1 MSMLSDQLKG
11 SPLGPLMYDPTDDKE
26 AALGGLGQI
35 QAAYGNLNVPGY
47 TPINYEG
54 PTQAANVSVNPITSQ
69 GMGDTAYSGMQAN
82 QGDVA
87 AQQAQLSALQQ
98 LQANGGM
105 TAADNANLA
114 NIRQGE
120 AQQEKSQRDAILQN
134 AHMRG
139 MANSNMGLMAQL
151 NANQGA
157 ATRQNQSDMSVAAQ
171 AQNNSLNAGSQA
183 ASLAGNMQNQNWNE
197 QAQMAAARDAAS
209 KFNAQTA
216 NATNQFNN
224 QQSLQSQLA
233 NQNISQGVNNANAN
247 AYNNSQTMNNY
258 TMPNTNFSQGATKA
272 AGQAGAGKA
281 QMDYYNNQQ
290 AAGAAAKSGVLGGG
304 LQTGMGV
311 GTLGLGAYKAGM
323 FNSTP
328 AEGASNGSMESAT
341 GSGDPWGSGVGDASS
356 SGMAAGSESAMFDRG
371 GMVPGSAIVSNDSP
385 INDLVKARLS
395 PGEVVVPRSLV
406 NAPND
411 RIGSFVHHAER
422 NPAQLETSQNEK
434 NKAAML
440 AALKQLR
447 RR

>member
-1 MSMLSDQLKG
+1 MSMLSDSLKS
-11 SPLGPLMYDPTDDKE
+11 SPLGPLLYNPEDDKE

-35 QAAYGNLNVPGY
+35 QAAYGNLQAPGY
-47 TPINYEG
+47 TPISYVG
-54 PTQAANVSVNPITSQ
+54 PDQAANVSVNPITGQ
-69 GMGDTAYSGMQAN
+69 GVGETAYSGMQAN

-114 NIRQGE
+114 GIRMGE

-139 MANSNMGLMAQL
+139 MGNSNMSLMAQL

-157 ATRQNQSDMSVAAQ
+157 ANRQNASDLQVAGQ
-171 AQNNSLNAGSQA
+171 AQNNSLNAGAQA
-183 ASLAGNMQNQNWNE
+183 ANLAGNMQNQNWNE
-197 QAQMAAARDAAS
+197 QAQMAAARDAAA

-233 NQNISQGVNNANAN
+233 NQNISQGVNNAKAN
-247 AYNNSQTMNNY
+247 AANNSSTMNNY
-258 TMPNTNFSQGATKA
+258 TMPNTNFGQNATIA
-272 AGQAGAGKA
+272 AGKAGAGNST
-281 QMDYYNNQQ
+281 MNYYNNQQ
-290 AAGAAAKSGVLGGG
+290 ASGAAGKAGVMGGM
-304 LQTGMGV
+304 LQTGGSV
-311 GTLGLGAYKAGM
+311 GALGLGAYKAGM
-323 FNSTP
+323 FN
-328 AEGASNGSMESAT
+328 GAPETAGNGTMESAT
-341 GSGDPWGSGVGDASS
+341 GSGDEWGAGVGDAASN
-356 SGMAAGSESAMFDRG
+356 GTAAGSETAMFDRG
-371 GMVPGSAIVSNDSP
+371 GQVPGQALVSNDSP
-385 INDLVKARLS
+385 INDLVRARLS

-406 NAPND
+406 NAPSGQ
-411 RIGSFVHHAER
+411 IGSFVHHAER
-422 NPAQLETSQNEK
+422 NPSQMETSQSDK